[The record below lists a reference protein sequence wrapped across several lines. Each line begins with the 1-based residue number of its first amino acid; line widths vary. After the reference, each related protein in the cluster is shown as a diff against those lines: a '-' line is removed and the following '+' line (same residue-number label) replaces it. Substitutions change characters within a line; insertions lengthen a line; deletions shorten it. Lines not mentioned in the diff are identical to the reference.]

1 MPIEELARRLDVTR
15 KPSAV
20 TSTNCRKK
28 PAASL
33 SRRRHLSPSVE
44 NEEYSVRKVKHQA
57 EKKAR
62 IGELVASHIP
72 DDASLL
78 FMNIGTTIEAVA
90 RALCNTHKHLRI
102 VTNCIN
108 VATVL
113 TRRQDFEII
122 ITGGVVRHKDSGI
135 TGVATLDMIEQ
146 FRVDYAIVGASG
158 VDLDGSLMD
167 YDYREVR
174 ARRR

>member
-1 MPIEELARRLDVTR
+1 M
-15 KPSAV
+15 
-20 TSTNCRKK
+20 
-28 PAASL
+28 
-33 SRRRHLSPSVE
+33 
-44 NEEYSVRKVKHQA
+44 
-57 EKKAR
+57 
-62 IGELVASHIP
+62 ASHIP
-72 DDASLL
+72 DDASL

-113 TRRQDFEII
+113 TRRQE
-122 ITGGVVRHKDSGI
+122 TLKSSSPAAWCA
-135 TGVATLDMIEQ
+135 TKMAASPGVATLDMIEQ

-167 YDYREVR
+167 YYREKC
-174 ARRR
+174 ARRRR